1 MQSEVDFS
9 KIEQHAHSLESL
21 ISVLLHLFPDSPEDR
36 FDHDAYLAVLCK
48 ASEDSTAINVLLR
61 NQPDK
66 VALPPHQTGEGQAI
80 NGGFC
85 LALATSAFSAR

>member
-9 KIEQHAHSLESL
+9 KIEHHAHSLQSL

-48 ASEDSTAINVLLR
+48 ASEDSMAINVLLR
-61 NQPDK
+61 NQPDTL
-66 VALPPHQTGEGQAI
+66 ALPTHQTGEGQAI
-80 NGGFC
+80 NGGF
-85 LALATSAFSAR
+85 